1 MASAEKTLRLIFP
14 DWQHG
19 ANPGSG
25 FVPRFLA
32 SIAPQGEHSETVEIT
47 PGDVSPERTQNEV
60 VAARALTILS
70 PEDFKVCYNA
80 AREVLDAKAP
90 RPIPG
95 KETTKVA
102 SFFFVFVYDN
112 SIKTR
117 A

>member
-47 PGDVSPERTQNEV
+47 PGDVSPERT
-60 VAARALTILS
+60 
-70 PEDFKVCYNA
+70 
-80 AREVLDAKAP
+80 
-90 RPIPG
+90 
-95 KETTKVA
+95 
-102 SFFFVFVYDN
+102 
-112 SIKTR
+112 
-117 A
+117 

>member
-90 RPIPG
+90 DR
-95 KETTKVA
+95 V
-102 SFFFVFVYDN
+102 S
-112 SIKTR
+112 R
-117 A
+117 